1 MPRFESTLAE
11 TIVHLSIVT
20 LSNEK
25 KKKQSAKTGFEI
37 VIVVGDHGSIQ
48 LIDKNGEILDSGAVE
63 LPAGIKVSAVAM
75 VDTDAHIIL
84 ALTNHNMVVIRFN
97 VRLRGRLIAGRRH
110 NCRDEQL
117 NLDLDHDLVSNN
129 AKKEKHAFG
138 SGVLQA
144 QLCISDSQMV
154 GNVNNDYFYSETDP
168 RRRIRREKLLIIDP
182 DASASSEE
190 SVDASVDASVDV
202 RDEESSTDDGSS
214 HNVMEIVSDN
224 KSPPLS
230 TMTALASM
238 RLRGR
243 LSMIVAGDE
252 NATLN
257 FIGPNMTLSSSHQL
271 RQVTNITKKKFKKNQ
286 FHCGSQK

>member
-1 MPRFESTLAE
+1 MATSSSNLLKLIDNKVNLLTTLREKILSQTTPDNIELSELLGILQSNTGCRNVHPSPSSIVNHHVNFGELFVPRFESTLAE

-117 NLDLDHDLVSNN
+117 NLDLDHD
-129 AKKEKHAFG
+129 
-138 SGVLQA
+138 
-144 QLCISDSQMV
+144 
-154 GNVNNDYFYSETDP
+154 
-168 RRRIRREKLLIIDP
+168 
-182 DASASSEE
+182 
-190 SVDASVDASVDV
+190 
-202 RDEESSTDDGSS
+202 
-214 HNVMEIVSDN
+214 
-224 KSPPLS
+224 
-230 TMTALASM
+230 
-238 RLRGR
+238 
-243 LSMIVAGDE
+243 
-252 NATLN
+252 
-257 FIGPNMTLSSSHQL
+257 
-271 RQVTNITKKKFKKNQ
+271 QVIY
-286 FHCGSQK
+286 